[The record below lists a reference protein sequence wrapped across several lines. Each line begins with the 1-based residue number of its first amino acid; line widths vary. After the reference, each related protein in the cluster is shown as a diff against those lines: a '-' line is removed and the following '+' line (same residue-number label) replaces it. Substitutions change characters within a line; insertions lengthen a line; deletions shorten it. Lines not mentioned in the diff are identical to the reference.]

1 MHNLNLAEMLL
12 NFVFP
17 PYCACCSKNGRLLC
31 QQCYRL
37 IHFNAQPANS
47 DLFSQEFLD
56 QALSLAVYQPPI
68 SDLIK
73 SLKYQRVKKIGAV
86 LAELIHNHLN
96 LPRCDLI
103 TWAPISKKR
112 LNDRGFNQAQ
122 MIGES
127 LGKIMK
133 VESASALKKIKHT
146 SKQAKSS
153 FAQRLANLQDTFE
166 VDAKYRFKLNNKTV
180 IIVDD
185 VLSTGSTL
193 NECAR
198 VLKMAGAKKV
208 VGVAVARS

>member
-1 MHNLNLAEMLL
+1 MDNSNLTEKFLNLI
-12 NFVFP
+12 VP
-17 PYCACCSKNGRLLC
+17 PYCVCCSKNGRLLC
-31 QQCYRL
+31 HRCYQL
-37 IHFNAQPANS
+37 IHFNAQPANNN
-47 DLFSQEFLD
+47 LFSQEFLD

-73 SLKYQRVKKIGAV
+73 SLKYQHVKKIGVV
-86 LAELIHNHLN
+86 LAELLYNHLQ
-96 LPRCDLI
+96 LPKCDLI

-112 LNDRGFNQAQ
+112 LNERGFNQAQ
-122 MIGES
+122 MIGEG
-127 LGKIMK
+127 LGRIMK
-133 VESASALKKIKHT
+133 TPTKTVLKKVKHT

-166 VDAKYRFKLNNKTV
+166 VEASFQHCLKNKTV
-180 IIVDD
+180 MIVDD

-198 VLKMAGAKKV
+198 MLKMAGVKVV